1 MYKYENYKER
11 LFEEYKDLSSRI
23 KKLRVFIES
32 SNFSEIDSRQQEL
45 LKDQLEV
52 MDRYLNILSIRL
64 ELLNN

>member
-1 MYKYENYKER
+1 MSDFKER
-11 LFEEYKDLSSRI
+11 LFEEYDQLFTRI

-32 SNFSEIDSRQQEL
+32 PNFSKIDSKQQEL

-52 MDRYLNILSIRL
+52 MERYLNILSIRL